1 MRKQIVLLLVL
12 LFNIGAFGQSSNNK
26 ELSYNEFLG
35 FVKKYHPMVKRA
47 NLELSK
53 AQAELM
59 TARGGFDPK
68 IEVDF
73 DKKQFK
79 DKEYYSILNSSFKI
93 PTWYGVELKAGFDNN
108 EGYYLDPQNTTPNS
122 GLTSLGISIPLG
134 QGLLINQR
142 MADLRK
148 AKLQVK
154 LSDAERKLQ
163 AIQILYDASVAYFSW
178 KKNFSEVEMYEN
190 YSVNAKIRY
199 QGILQL
205 IKEGDKPA
213 IDSVESGITLKSR
226 LLSLEDS
233 KLKLN
238 KSKLELSNYLW
249 LEDNIPLELSDELI
263 PEAQLIANI
272 SETLKTNE
280 LQNNEFVINNHP
292 KINALTNKVDM
303 LNVDRRLKANALLP
317 KVNVGYT
324 YLSEPTYFDQFQFE
338 DYKIGLDFYFPL
350 FLRKE
355 RGSLKLA
362 KFKIQETQFQLE
374 VEKVQIQNK
383 VKGQKVELESILK
396 QNKLINELVNS
407 NDLLLQSEERLFSFG
422 ESSLFL
428 INTRENNLIS
438 AQLAKIALEN
448 RYFTSNAELFK
459 IMANPD

>member
-1 MRKQIVLLLVL
+1 
-12 LFNIGAFGQSSNNK
+12 
-26 ELSYNEFLG
+26 
-35 FVKKYHPMVKRA
+35 
-47 NLELSK
+47 
-53 AQAELM
+53 
-59 TARGGFDPK
+59 
-68 IEVDF
+68 
-73 DKKQFK
+73 
-79 DKEYYSILNSSFKI
+79 
-93 PTWYGVELKAGFDNN
+93 
-108 EGYYLDPQNTTPNS
+108 
-122 GLTSLGISIPLG
+122 
-134 QGLLINQR
+134 
-142 MADLRK
+142 
-148 AKLQVK
+148 
-154 LSDAERKLQ
+154 
-163 AIQILYDASVAYFSW
+163 
-178 KKNFSEVEMYEN
+178 
-190 YSVNAKIRY
+190 
-199 QGILQL
+199 
-205 IKEGDKPA
+205 
-213 IDSVESGITLKSR
+213 
-226 LLSLEDS
+226 LEDS

-280 LQNNEFVINNHP
+280 LQNNEFLINNHP
-292 KINALTNKVDM
+292 KINALNNKVDM
-303 LNVDRRLKANALLP
+303 LDVDRKLKANALLP
-317 KVNVGYT
+317 RVNVGYT

-438 AQLAKIALEN
+438 AQLAKITLEN

>member
-1 MRKQIVLLLVL
+1 MRKQIVLVLVL
-12 LFNIGAFGQSSNNK
+12 LLTIGAFGQSNNNK

-35 FVKKYHPMVKRA
+35 FVKKFHPMVKRA

-79 DKEYYSILNSSFKI
+79 DKEYYSILDSSFKI

-122 GLTSLGISIPLG
+122 GLSSLGISIPLG

-154 LSDAERKLQ
+154 LSDSERKLQ
-163 AIQILYDASVAYFSW
+163 AIQILYDASVAYFNW
-178 KKNFSEVEMYEN
+178 KKNFSEVVMYEN
-190 YSVNAKIRY
+190 YSFNAKIRY

-249 LEDNIPLELSDELI
+249 LEDNIPLELSDELV

-280 LQNNEFVINNHP
+280 LQNNEFLINNHP

-303 LNVDRRLKANALLP
+303 LDVDRKLKANALLP
-317 KVNVGYT
+317 RVNVGYT

-407 NDLLLQSEERLFSFG
+407 NDLLLQSEERLFTFG

-438 AQLAKIALEN
+438 AQLAKITLEN

>member
-12 LFNIGAFGQSSNNK
+12 LFNIGTFGQSNNNK
-26 ELSYNEFLG
+26 ELTYNEFLG

-79 DKEYYSILNSSFKI
+79 DKEYYSLLNSSFKI
-93 PTWYGVELKAGFDNN
+93 PTWYGVELKAGFENN

-148 AKLQVK
+148 AKLQLK
-154 LSDAERKLQ
+154 LSDSERKLQ

-190 YSVNAKIRY
+190 YTVNAKIRY

-280 LQNNEFVINNHP
+280 LQNNEFLINNHP
-292 KINALTNKVDM
+292 KINALNNKVDM
-303 LNVDRRLKANALLP
+303 LDVDRKLKANALLP
-317 KVNVGYT
+317 RVNVGYT

>member
-1 MRKQIVLLLVL
+1 
-12 LFNIGAFGQSSNNK
+12 
-26 ELSYNEFLG
+26 
-35 FVKKYHPMVKRA
+35 
-47 NLELSK
+47 
-53 AQAELM
+53 
-59 TARGGFDPK
+59 
-68 IEVDF
+68 
-73 DKKQFK
+73 
-79 DKEYYSILNSSFKI
+79 
-93 PTWYGVELKAGFDNN
+93 
-108 EGYYLDPQNTTPNS
+108 
-122 GLTSLGISIPLG
+122 
-134 QGLLINQR
+134 
-142 MADLRK
+142 
-148 AKLQVK
+148 
-154 LSDAERKLQ
+154 
-163 AIQILYDASVAYFSW
+163 
-178 KKNFSEVEMYEN
+178 
-190 YSVNAKIRY
+190 
-199 QGILQL
+199 
-205 IKEGDKPA
+205 
-213 IDSVESGITLKSR
+213 
-226 LLSLEDS
+226 
-233 KLKLN
+233 
-238 KSKLELSNYLW
+238 LW

-280 LQNNEFVINNHP
+280 LQNNEFLINNHP
-292 KINALTNKVDM
+292 KINALNNKVDM
-303 LNVDRRLKANALLP
+303 LDVDRKLKANALLP

>member
-1 MRKQIVLLLVL
+1 
-12 LFNIGAFGQSSNNK
+12 
-26 ELSYNEFLG
+26 
-35 FVKKYHPMVKRA
+35 
-47 NLELSK
+47 
-53 AQAELM
+53 
-59 TARGGFDPK
+59 
-68 IEVDF
+68 
-73 DKKQFK
+73 
-79 DKEYYSILNSSFKI
+79 
-93 PTWYGVELKAGFDNN
+93 
-108 EGYYLDPQNTTPNS
+108 
-122 GLTSLGISIPLG
+122 
-134 QGLLINQR
+134 
-142 MADLRK
+142 
-148 AKLQVK
+148 
-154 LSDAERKLQ
+154 
-163 AIQILYDASVAYFSW
+163 VAYFNW
-178 KKNFSEVEMYEN
+178 KRNFSEVVMYEN

-199 QGILQL
+199 QGILEL

-238 KSKLELSNYLW
+238 KSKLDLSNYLW

-280 LQNNEFVINNHP
+280 LQNNEFLINNHP
-292 KINALTNKVDM
+292 KINALNNKVDM
-303 LNVDRRLKANALLP
+303 LDVDRKLKANALLP

>member
-12 LFNIGAFGQSSNNK
+12 LFNIGTFGQSNNK

-163 AIQILYDASVAYFSW
+163 AIQILYDASVAYFNW
-178 KKNFSEVEMYEN
+178 KKNFSEVVMYEN

-199 QGILQL
+199 QGILEL

-438 AQLAKIALEN
+438 AQLAKITLEN